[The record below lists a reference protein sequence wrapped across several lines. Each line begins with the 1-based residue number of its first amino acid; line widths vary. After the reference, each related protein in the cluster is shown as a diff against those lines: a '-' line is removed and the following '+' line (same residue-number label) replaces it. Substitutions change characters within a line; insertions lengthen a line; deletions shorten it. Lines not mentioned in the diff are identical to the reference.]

1 MTDLRRIQL
10 GVIGEAAALS
20 WYERAGFSLVARNW
34 RCKSGEID
42 LVVSRAD
49 VLVFCEVKTR
59 SGAAFG
65 GGFESVTSVK
75 RARLRR
81 LAELFLLSEVRGREY
96 RVRFDVASV
105 SIDARERTDVQIFDD
120 AF

>member
-1 MTDLRRIQL
+1 MADFRRVQL
-10 GVIGEAAALS
+10 GILGEDAALS
-20 WYERAGFSLVARNW
+20 WYGRAGYSLVARNW

-42 LVVSRAD
+42 LVVARGD
-49 VLVFCEVKTR
+49 VVVFCEVKTR

-65 GGFESVTSVK
+65 GGFEAVTSGK

-81 LAELFLLSEVRGREY
+81 LAELFLLSEIRGREY

-105 SIDARERTDVQIFDD
+105 LIDAQRRPDVQIFDD